1 MLLWVLTSN
10 PTLSEAARSAIADGS
25 NRILVSAVSA
35 WEITIK
41 TALGKLKAPSDL
53 ATQLRR
59 HRFAALDVT
68 IAHAFAV
75 GALADHHADPFD
87 RLLIA
92 QARTDRLTLIT
103 RDPQI
108 RRYDVTV
115 LVA

>member
-1 MLLWVLTSN
+1 LGDEQAIEWIGVVVGERAHGEGMRDRHVQRG
-10 PTLSEAARSAIADGS
+10 EA
-25 NRILVSAVSA
+25 V
-35 WEITIK
+35 
-41 TALGKLKAPSDL
+41 PSQLCRKIGWRLQL
-53 ATQLRR
+53 AE
-59 HRFAALDVT
+59 
-68 IAHAFAV
+68 
-75 GALADHHADPFD
+75 HHADPFD